1 MYCIKYSNRNADGNF
16 GTPYTGFFKPY
27 NAVRDLNGT
36 YSLTYLPPS
45 VINGIENWLEIPQ
58 GSILRHKLT
67 FDKNGMTRELVK
79 TTYGVYWKNGKEF
92 KCFVVD
98 KSGNKQYDGMC
109 IKHCLVNPE
118 IIFAFDTKEHAEIAA
133 KTTIFLGQMEY
144 IIYPQDDIKEMSEEE
159 FDKLPGVETFQ
170 CEENNGVFCGFNRFK
185 NNEKQFVE
193 IVRKEW
199 M

>member
-27 NAVRDLNGT
+27 NAVKDSET

-79 TTYGVYWKNGKEF
+79 TTYGIYWKNYKPIQ
-92 KCFVVD
+92 CVV
-98 KSGNKQYDGMC
+98 KNTTNGIH

-133 KTTIFLGQMEY
+133 KTTIYLGQMEY